1 MAKMNSTLRTFHI
14 IFAMMMV
21 GTGLFFDD
29 EVTWVMIVGTIGF
42 FGVIITGF
50 WKWPI
55 YPWYKKKKNRK
66 NRALKAE
73 ASAEASEEVSAE
85 SADA

>member
-73 ASAEASEEVSAE
+73 ESAETSAE